1 MKKQKKKGSKFNML
15 VLASASPRRTQL
27 LSLLTSNFD
36 IVGSSVDETI
46 PDNVTASDAAAFL
59 ATKKALD
66 VAKNRPNDIVIGADT
81 IIVYKDKIY
90 GKPTSKEDAKNMLSS
105 FSGNTHQV
113 ITGVCVV
120 QGKKTISFSSV
131 NKVEFYQLTEEE
143 IEENLNDNEYKDKAG
158 SYAIQGKAGL
168 FIKEI
173 AGDYNSIVGLPVSKL
188 NRILKSFF
196 NI

>member
-1 MKKQKKKGSKFNML
+1 ML
-15 VLASASPRRTQL
+15 VLASASPRRKQL
-27 LSLLTSNFD
+27 LSLLTTNFEVEVSN
-36 IVGSSVDETI
+36 VDETV
-46 PDNVTASDAAAFL
+46 PENVTASDAAAFL

-66 VAKNRPNDIVIGADT
+66 VAKNRPDDIVIGSDT
-81 IIVYKDKIY
+81 IIVFKDKIY
-90 GKPTSKEDAKNMLSS
+90 GKPLNKADAKNMLTE

-120 QGKKTISFSSV
+120 QGKRTISFSSV
-131 NKVEFYQLTEEE
+131 NKVEFYELSESE
-143 IEENLNDNEYKDKAG
+143 IDEYLNDDEYKDKAG

-173 AGDYNSIVGLPVSKL
+173 SGDYNSIVGLPVSKL

>member
-1 MKKQKKKGSKFNML
+1 ML
-15 VLASASPRRTQL
+15 VLASASPRRKQL
-27 LSLLTSNFD
+27 LSLLTTDFEVEVSN
-36 IVGSSVDETI
+36 IDETV
-46 PDNVTASDAAAFL
+46 PENVTASDAAAFL

-66 VAKNRPNDIVIGADT
+66 VAKNRPNDIVIGSDT
-81 IIVYKDKIY
+81 IIVFKDKIY
-90 GKPTSKEDAKNMLSS
+90 GKPLNKEDAKNMLTE

-120 QGKKTISFSSV
+120 QGKRTISFSSV
-131 NKVEFYQLTEEE
+131 NKVEFYELSESE
-143 IEENLNDNEYKDKAG
+143 IDEYLKDDDYKDKAG

-173 AGDYNSIVGLPVSKL
+173 NGDYNSIVGLPVSKL

>member
-15 VLASASPRRTQL
+15 VLASASPRRKQL

-36 IVGSSVDETI
+36 IEVSSVDETI

-81 IIVYKDKIY
+81 IIVYKGKIY
-90 GKPTSKEDAKNMLSS
+90 GKQTSKEDAKNMLSS

-113 ITGVCVV
+113 ITGVCVA

-143 IEENLNDNEYKDKAG
+143 IEEYLNDNEYIDKAG

>member
-1 MKKQKKKGSKFNML
+1 ML
-15 VLASASPRRTQL
+15 VLASASPRRKQL
-27 LSLLTSNFD
+27 LSLLTTDFEVEVSN
-36 IVGSSVDETI
+36 VDETV
-46 PDNVTASDAAAFL
+46 PENVTASDAAAFL

-66 VAKNRPNDIVIGADT
+66 VAKNRPDDIVIGSDT
-81 IIVYKDKIY
+81 IIVFKDKIY
-90 GKPTSKEDAKNMLSS
+90 GKPLNKADAKNMLTE

-120 QGKKTISFSSV
+120 QGKRTISFSSV
-131 NKVEFYQLTEEE
+131 NKVEFYELSESE
-143 IEENLNDNEYKDKAG
+143 IDEYLNDDEYKDKAG

>member
-15 VLASASPRRTQL
+15 VLASASPRRKQL

-36 IVGSSVDETI
+36 IEVSSVDETI

-143 IEENLNDNEYKDKAG
+143 IEEYLNDNEYIDKAG